1 MNIDSGSQAYSHPYA
16 ALSPERVID
25 AVESLGF
32 ISDYRLLA
40 LNSYEN
46 RVYQVGIEQST
57 PIIAKFY
64 RPQRWSREAILEEHA
79 FTAELAAAELPV
91 VAPLQINGT
100 TLHSDGDF
108 YFAVFERRGGRAPE
122 LDNLDN
128 LHLLGKLLGRFHAQG
143 AVQPFAARP
152 ALSWQE
158 FGRDAVDFVV
168 AEVIPAE
175 LREAY
180 ASTAEVL
187 LKRIEPLLA
196 AAQPDFLRSHCDCH
210 GGNILWRDERPL
222 FVDFDDARMAPA
234 IQDIWMLL
242 SGSRDEQRRQLDEIV
257 EGYDQFFS
265 FQPRQLAL
273 IEPLRTL
280 RMIHHSAWIGRRWS
294 DPAFPRAFSWYAQ
307 PRYWGDQILAL
318 REQMSALD
326 EPILILQG

>member
-1 MNIDSGSQAYSHPYA
+1 MSDTGGTASDHPYSL
-16 ALSPERVID
+16 LSPERVID
-25 AVESLGF
+25 AVESLGYL
-32 ISDYRLLA
+32 SDYRLLA

-57 PIIAKFY
+57 PLIAKFY
-64 RPQRWSREAILEEHA
+64 RPGRWSREAILEEHA

-91 VAPLQINGT
+91 VAPLAIDGA

-108 YFAVFERRGGRAPE
+108 YFALFERRGGRAPE

-143 AVQPFAARP
+143 AVRDFVARP
-152 ALSWQE
+152 ALSWQQ
-158 FGRDAVDFVV
+158 FGREAVDFVV
-168 AEVIPAE
+168 ANAVPAD

-180 ASTAEVL
+180 ATVAEQ
-187 LKRIEPLLA
+187 LLA
-196 AAQPDFLRSHCDCH
+196 EIKPQLATQQQHYLRSHCDCH
-210 GGNILWRDERPL
+210 AGNILWRDERPL

-242 SGSRDEQRRQLDEIV
+242 SGNRDEQRRQLDEIV
-257 EGYDQFFS
+257 DGYQQFYHFDA
-265 FQPRQLAL
+265 RQLAL

-280 RMIHHSAWIGRRWS
+280 RLIHHSAWIGRRWS

-307 PRYWGDQILAL
+307 PRYWGDQILTL
-318 REQMSALD
+318 REQLAALH
-326 EPILILQG
+326 EPAITLQP